1 MDDDYITDIIRR
13 YEADLQNVK
22 QNGWLIEIVK
32 DQTYELCLEAVKK
45 NWRALQFV
53 KEQTPKFCLAAVKEH
68 GFSIG

>member
-32 DQTYELCLEAVKK
+32 EQTYELCLEADKK
-45 NWRALQFV
+45 
-53 KEQTPKFCLAAVKEH
+53 
-68 GFSIG
+68 IGGLYNLSKNKHMNSV